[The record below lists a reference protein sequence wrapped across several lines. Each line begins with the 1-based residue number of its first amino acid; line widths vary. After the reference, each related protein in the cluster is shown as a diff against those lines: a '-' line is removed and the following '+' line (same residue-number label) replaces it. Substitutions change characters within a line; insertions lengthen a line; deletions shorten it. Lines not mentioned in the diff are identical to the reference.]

1 MNTKRGIIGLG
12 LLAAGITPMWAQDI
26 KGVVIDQKSK
36 ETLIGAVITAV
47 PGNGSKNATQEKDGI
62 KAVTD
67 IDGNFSL
74 QNLKDGTYTLYIKYV
89 GYKTQKIDGVQL
101 KGGKWIDGKAIVSS
115 KDTSSKNTSS
125 KNDASEKALLT
136 IALQPDEQQLNEVTI
151 TAVERRNTD
160 AAMIQVAKNSP
171 VIVSNVSAQE
181 ISRTQDTNA
190 GEVIRRVPGVSLIDD
205 KFVMVRGL
213 SQRYNNVW
221 VNGGAVPSSEAD
233 SRAFSFDIIP
243 SSQIDNLTIVKS
255 PTAEYPADYSGGFI
269 IVNTKEI
276 PAENSFNIAVG
287 GNWNTSSAFKDFSYS
302 KGSGTDFLGF
312 DNGLRNLN
320 GGIHAD
326 LNPQLDA
333 NGKPVGDYATSLLG
347 NGLNNDW
354 LVKNRK
360 PLGDLK
366 LAASLNRRWMLGGR
380 TLGMLAAMNYTN
392 EYRTYENME
401 NNLYGIYDAANDKP
415 NYLRHSVDDQYNNNV
430 RLGAMLNFTF
440 LSKDGN
446 HKYQLKNIFN
456 QLATSRYTWRD
467 GVSAQSNLERS
478 AEYYYR
484 SRTTYNGQL
493 TGKHTFTSDALDWSI
508 GYAYANRHLPDRRR
522 YLIDDALESGVYALS
537 TGNDIS
543 REWTQLDEHILS
555 LGVNDKHHFKF
566 GNFEPDLKV
575 GAYGEYRS
583 REYQTRNFIYNWN
596 VSDNN
601 MPSGFRHSDI
611 PTLLS
616 SEANMGYDKLY
627 LLEEKQ
633 MRNNYR
639 GHNTLGAGYLALS
652 LPFGKLGIHAGVR
665 FEHNDM
671 ELISNSRDYEKS
683 ESSRH
688 YKTDD
693 VFPSLNTTYKISDQH
708 QVRLSY
714 GRSINRP
721 EFREVSSSVY
731 YDFDLAS
738 NVQGNTELKNCYV
751 DNLDLRYEW
760 YPSRGELISLAVFY
774 KHFDSPI
781 EWTYTVA
788 GGTDLIYSYKNAKS
802 ANNYGVELDIRKN
815 LGFIGLKDFSWS
827 FNGAL
832 IKSKVQFEKGAKE
845 EDRPM
850 QGQSPYLINTGIFY
864 KNEPLKMDI
873 ALLYNRIGKRII
885 GVGRSEGST
894 GDDSNS
900 RVPHSYEMPRN
911 TIDFSLAKKFGEHL
925 ELKLNVRDLLAEK
938 IYYKQFA
945 DVTYSDGSKK
955 EVEEIARCYKPG
967 RNIGLQ
973 ATYKF

>member
-1 MNTKRGIIGLG
+1 MNAKRGIIVLG
-12 LLAAGITPMWAQDI
+12 LLSAASMPTWAQQI

-36 ETLIGAVITAV
+36 ETLIGAVVTVDGTNVKAIT
-47 PGNGSKNATQEKDGI
+47 N
-62 KAVTD
+62 
-67 IDGNFSL
+67 IDGNF
-74 QNLKDGTYTLYIKYV
+74 QIDGLDKEKKYTLYINYV
-89 GYKTQKIDGVQL
+89 GYKTQKIDGVQ
-101 KGGKWIDGKAIVSS
+101 A
-115 KDTSSKNTSS
+115 KDA
-125 KNDASEKALLT
+125 DQV
-136 IALQPDEQQLNEVTI
+136 IALQPDEQQLKEVTV

-287 GNWNTSSAFKDFSYS
+287 GNWNTSSAFQNFSYS

-312 DNGLRNLN
+312 DNGLRSLN
-320 GGIHAD
+320 GGIHAA
-326 LNPQLDA
+326 LNPQLNA

-366 LAASLNRRWMLGGR
+366 LAASLNQRWMLGGR
-380 TLGMLAAMNYTN
+380 TLGMLAALNYTN

-566 GNFEPDLKV
+566 GNFEPNLQV

-601 MPSGFRHSDI
+601 MPSDFRHSDI

-693 VFPSLNTTYKISDQH
+693 VFPSLNTTYKINDQH

-781 EWTYTVA
+781 EWTNTVA

-864 KNEPLKMDI
+864 KNAPLKMDI

-973 ATYKF
+973 AIYKF

>member
-1 MNTKRGIIGLG
+1 MNAKRGIIVLG
-12 LLAAGITPMWAQDI
+12 LLSAASMPTWAQQI

-36 ETLIGAVITAV
+36 ETLIGAVITV
-47 PGNGSKNATQEKDGI
+47 DGTNV
-62 KAVTD
+62 KAITN
-67 IDGNFSL
+67 IDGNFL
-74 QNLKDGTYTLYIKYV
+74 IDGMKKDKTYTLYINYV
-89 GYKTQKIDGVQL
+89 GYKTQKIDGVQ
-101 KGGKWIDGKAIVSS
+101 A
-115 KDTSSKNTSS
+115 KDA
-125 KNDASEKALLT
+125 DQV
-136 IALQPDEQQLNEVTI
+136 IALQPDEQQLKEVTV

-347 NGLNNDW
+347 NGFNNDW
-354 LVKNRK
+354 LIKNKK

-366 LAASLNRRWMLGGR
+366 LAASLNQRWMLGGR
-380 TLGMLAAMNYTN
+380 TLGMLAALNYTN

-430 RLGAMLNFTF
+430 RLGAMINFTF

-566 GNFEPDLKV
+566 GNFEPDLQV

-601 MPSGFRHSDI
+601 MPSDFRHSDI

-688 YKTDD
+688 YKTDN
-693 VFPSLNTTYKISDQH
+693 VFPSLNTTYKINDQH

-721 EFREVSSSVY
+721 EFREASSSVY

-864 KNEPLKMDI
+864 KNAPLKMDI

-973 ATYKF
+973 AIYKF

>member
-1 MNTKRGIIGLG
+1 MNAKRGIIVLG
-12 LLAAGITPMWAQDI
+12 LLSAASMPTWAQQI

-36 ETLIGAVITAV
+36 ETLIGAVVTVDGTNVKAIT
-47 PGNGSKNATQEKDGI
+47 N
-62 KAVTD
+62 
-67 IDGNFSL
+67 IDGNF
-74 QNLKDGTYTLYIKYV
+74 QIDGLDKEKTYTLYINYI
-89 GYKTQKIDGVQL
+89 GYKTQKIDGVQ
-101 KGGKWIDGKAIVSS
+101 A
-115 KDTSSKNTSS
+115 KDA
-125 KNDASEKALLT
+125 DQV
-136 IALQPDEQQLNEVTI
+136 IALQPDEQQLKEVTV

-255 PTAEYPADYSGGFI
+255 PTAEYPTDYSGGFI

-347 NGLNNDW
+347 NRLNNDW

-366 LAASLNRRWMLGGR
+366 LTASLNQRWMLGGR
-380 TLGMLAAMNYTN
+380 TLGMLAALNYTN

-566 GNFEPDLKV
+566 GNFEPDLLV

-583 REYQTRNFIYNWN
+583 REYQTRNCINSVALGWTSLVGADGYTPIAGSPLLDAASFAGWTGFDT
-596 VSDNN
+596 VSY
-601 MPSGFRHSDI
+601 I
-611 PTLLS
+611 
-616 SEANMGYDKLY
+616 
-627 LLEEKQ
+627 
-633 MRNNYR
+633 
-639 GHNTLGAGYLALS
+639 GA
-652 LPFGKLGIHAGVR
+652 
-665 FEHNDM
+665 
-671 ELISNSRDYEKS
+671 
-683 ESSRH
+683 
-688 YKTDD
+688 
-693 VFPSLNTTYKISDQH
+693 
-708 QVRLSY
+708 
-714 GRSINRP
+714 
-721 EFREVSSSVY
+721 
-731 YDFDLAS
+731 FD
-738 NVQGNTELKNCYV
+738 
-751 DNLDLRYEW
+751 
-760 YPSRGELISLAVFY
+760 
-774 KHFDSPI
+774 
-781 EWTYTVA
+781 
-788 GGTDLIYSYKNAKS
+788 
-802 ANNYGVELDIRKN
+802 
-815 LGFIGLKDFSWS
+815 
-827 FNGAL
+827 
-832 IKSKVQFEKGAKE
+832 
-845 EDRPM
+845 
-850 QGQSPYLINTGIFY
+850 
-864 KNEPLKMDI
+864 
-873 ALLYNRIGKRII
+873 
-885 GVGRSEGST
+885 GST
-894 GDDSNS
+894 NWMSGWTNFDPQNAQ
-900 RVPHSYEMPRN
+900 Y
-911 TIDFSLAKKFGEHL
+911 
-925 ELKLNVRDLLAEK
+925 
-938 IYYKQFA
+938 
-945 DVTYSDGSKK
+945 
-955 EVEEIARCYKPG
+955 
-967 RNIGLQ
+967 
-973 ATYKF
+973 

>member
-1 MNTKRGIIGLG
+1 MNAKRGIIVLG
-12 LLAAGITPMWAQDI
+12 LLSAASMPTWAQQI

-36 ETLIGAVITAV
+36 ETLIGAVVTVDGTNVKAIT
-47 PGNGSKNATQEKDGI
+47 N
-62 KAVTD
+62 
-67 IDGNFSL
+67 IDGNFL
-74 QNLKDGTYTLYIKYV
+74 IDGMKKDKTYTLYINYV
-89 GYKTQKIDGVQL
+89 GYKTQKIDGVQ
-101 KGGKWIDGKAIVSS
+101 A
-115 KDTSSKNTSS
+115 KDA
-125 KNDASEKALLT
+125 DQV
-136 IALQPDEQQLNEVTI
+136 IALQPDEQQLKEVTV

-287 GNWNTSSAFKDFSYS
+287 GNWNTSSAFQNFSYS

-312 DNGLRNLN
+312 DNGLRSLN
-320 GGIHAD
+320 GGIHAA
-326 LNPQLDA
+326 LNPQLNA

-366 LAASLNRRWMLGGR
+366 LAASLNQRWMLGGR
-380 TLGMLAAMNYTN
+380 TLGMLAALNYTN

-566 GNFEPDLKV
+566 GNFEPNLQV

-601 MPSGFRHSDI
+601 MPSDFRHSDI

-639 GHNTLGAGYLALS
+639 GHNTLGAGYLSLS

-693 VFPSLNTTYKISDQH
+693 VFPSLNTTYKINDQH

-973 ATYKF
+973 AIYKF

>member
-1 MNTKRGIIGLG
+1 MNAKRGIIVLG
-12 LLAAGITPMWAQDI
+12 LLSAASMPTWAQQI

-36 ETLIGAVITAV
+36 ETLIGAVVTVDGTNVKAIT
-47 PGNGSKNATQEKDGI
+47 N
-62 KAVTD
+62 
-67 IDGNFSL
+67 IDGNFL
-74 QNLKDGTYTLYIKYV
+74 IDGMKKDKTYTLYINYV
-89 GYKTQKIDGVQL
+89 GYKTQKIDGVQ
-101 KGGKWIDGKAIVSS
+101 A
-115 KDTSSKNTSS
+115 KDA
-125 KNDASEKALLT
+125 DQV
-136 IALQPDEQQLNEVTI
+136 IALQPDEQQLKEVTV

-287 GNWNTSSAFKDFSYS
+287 GNWNTSSAFQNFSYS

-312 DNGLRNLN
+312 DNGLRSLN

-347 NGLNNDW
+347 NGFNNDW
-354 LVKNRK
+354 LTKNKK

-366 LAASLNRRWMLGGR
+366 LAASLNQRWMLGGR
-380 TLGMLAAMNYTN
+380 TLGMLAALNYTN

-401 NNLYGIYDAANDKP
+401 NNLYGIYDVANDKP

-566 GNFEPDLKV
+566 GNFEPDLQV
-575 GAYGEYRS
+575 GAYGEYRT

-601 MPSGFRHSDI
+601 MPSDFRHSDI

-633 MRNNYR
+633 MRNNYC

-781 EWTYTVA
+781 EWAYTVA

-864 KNEPLKMDI
+864 KNAPLKMDI

-973 ATYKF
+973 AIYKF

>member
-1 MNTKRGIIGLG
+1 MNAKRGIIVLG
-12 LLAAGITPMWAQDI
+12 LLSAASMPTWAQQI

-36 ETLIGAVITAV
+36 ETLIGAVVTVDGTNVKAIT
-47 PGNGSKNATQEKDGI
+47 N
-62 KAVTD
+62 
-67 IDGNFSL
+67 IDGNF
-74 QNLKDGTYTLYIKYV
+74 QIDGLDKEKKYTLYINYV
-89 GYKTQKIDGVQL
+89 GYKTQKIDGVQ
-101 KGGKWIDGKAIVSS
+101 A
-115 KDTSSKNTSS
+115 KDA
-125 KNDASEKALLT
+125 DQV
-136 IALQPDEQQLNEVTI
+136 IALQPDEQQLKEVTV

-287 GNWNTSSAFKDFSYS
+287 GNWNTSSAFQNFSYS

-312 DNGLRNLN
+312 DNGLRSLN
-320 GGIHAD
+320 GGIHAA
-326 LNPQLDA
+326 LNPQLNA

-366 LAASLNRRWMLGGR
+366 LAASLNQRWMLGGR
-380 TLGMLAAMNYTN
+380 TLGMLAALNYTN

-401 NNLYGIYDAANDKP
+401 NNLYGIYDVANDKP

-484 SRTTYNGQL
+484 SRTTYNGQF

-566 GNFEPDLKV
+566 GNFEPDLQV

-601 MPSGFRHSDI
+601 MPSDFRHSDI

-693 VFPSLNTTYKISDQH
+693 VFPSLNTTYKINDQH

-864 KNEPLKMDI
+864 KNAPLKMDI

-925 ELKLNVRDLLAEK
+925 ELKLNVRNLLAEK

-973 ATYKF
+973 AIYKF

>member
-1 MNTKRGIIGLG
+1 MKTKRGIIAASA
-12 LLAAGITPMWAQDI
+12 LLMMSQIPTSALAQQL
-26 KGVVIDQKSK
+26 KGVVIDKNSK
-36 ETLIGAVITAV
+36 ETLIGAVISV
-47 PGNGSKNATQEKDGI
+47 EGSDV
-62 KAVTD
+62 KAVTN
-67 IDGNFSL
+67 IDGNFTL
-74 QNLKDGTYTLYIKYV
+74 DGLKDGKYTLYIKYV
-89 GYKTQKIDGVQL
+89 GYKTLKLDGVQV
-101 KGGKWIDGKAIVSS
+101 KE
-115 KDTSSKNTSS
+115 
-125 KNDASEKALLT
+125 ASENDDMT
-136 IALQPDEQQLNEVTI
+136 IALQPDEQQLKEVTV
-151 TAVERRNTD
+151 TAMERRNTD

-255 PTAEYPADYSGGFI
+255 PSAEYPADYSGGFI

-276 PAENSFNIAVG
+276 PTENNLSLSIG
-287 GNWNTSSAFKDFSYS
+287 GNWNTSTAFKSFSYS
-302 KGSGTDFLGF
+302 KGSATDFLGF
-312 DNGLRNLN
+312 DNGLRSLK
-320 GGIHAD
+320 GGINAS
-326 LNPQLDA
+326 LNPQTDA
-333 NGKPVGDYATSLLG
+333 NGNKMGDYATSLLG
-347 NGLNNDW
+347 NNLNNDW
-354 LVKNRK
+354 TVKQKK

-366 LAASLNRRWMLGGR
+366 LAASLSHRWNLGGR
-380 TLGMLAAMNYTN
+380 TLGMLAALNYTN

-401 NNLYGIYDAANDKP
+401 NNLYGIYDAVNDKP
-415 NYLRHSVDDQYNNNV
+415 NYLRQSIDNQYNNNV

-493 TGKHTFTSDALDWSI
+493 TGKHTFTSDALDWSV

-522 YLIDDALESGVYALS
+522 YLIDDALESGTYALS

-566 GNFEPDLKV
+566 GSFEPDLQV

-583 REYQTRNFIYNWN
+583 REYVTRNFIYNWN
-596 VSDNN
+596 VSNNN
-601 MPSGFRHSDI
+601 MPSGFRYSDLS
-611 PTLLS
+611 TLLS
-616 SEANMGYDKLY
+616 DEANMGYDKLY

-639 GHNTLGAGYLALS
+639 GHNTLGAGYLAMS

-671 ELISNSRDYEKS
+671 ELISNTRDYEKS

-693 VFPSLNTTYKISDQH
+693 IFPSLNTTYKFNDQH

-738 NVQGNTELKNCYV
+738 NVQGNTELKNCYI
-751 DNLDLRYEW
+751 DNIDLRYEW
-760 YPSRGELISLAVFY
+760 YPSRGELISLAAFY

-802 ANNYGVELDIRKN
+802 ANNFGVELDIRKN
-815 LGFIGLKDFSWS
+815 LDFIGLKDFSWS

-832 IKSKVQFEKGAKE
+832 INSKVQFEKGAKE

-864 KNEPLKMDI
+864 KNEPLQMDI

-885 GVGRSEGST
+885 GVGRSEGTT
-894 GDDSNS
+894 GDDSNA

-911 TIDFSLAKKFGEHL
+911 SIDLSFAKKFGKHL
-925 ELKLNVRDLLAEK
+925 ELKLNIKDLLAEK
-938 IYYKQFA
+938 LYYKQFA
-945 DVTYSDGSKK
+945 DVTYSDSSKK
-955 EVEEIARCYKPG
+955 TVEEVSRCYKPG

-973 ATYKF
+973 AVYKF